1 MWEIAAVAVGAP
13 SALAAIGGAAYAAN
27 RWWRNRLTAEE
38 WDILK
43 AVRDSRIRHFDA
55 DMLDFLFYIQCKAGR
70 IVHTGNGMW
79 VPDQASLRFSTHYRF
94 FCQVLADKGHLT
106 KLDSDPSEYK
116 YELSPKGERL
126 LNSKRK
132 ALERRNYKGSYD
144 DVVHRELER
153 RKRPNEFHG
162 GQHTV
167 DDRTGSVDLV
177 VEFPISPAKENPC
190 DVLCMVHTL
199 ANRKFLGTT
208 VGSNVILELDPR
220 GESLYLSALGKD
232 GKSLYR
238 VVYRHER
245 DDEWSDVWMDD
256 NTVEFSY
263 VGDESE
269 EAMEEAFQQ
278 AQDDRDKELME
289 KQNKIRQS
297 YYGLPPL

>member
-55 DMLDFLFYIQCKAGR
+55 DMPDLLLYIQCNAGR

-79 VPDQASLRFSTHYRF
+79 VPDQTSLRFSTHYRF
-94 FCQVLADKGHLT
+94 YCQVLADKGHLT

-116 YELSPKGERL
+116 YELSPKGERF

-132 ALERRNYKGSYD
+132 ALERRNYKGHYD
-144 DVVHRELER
+144 DIVQRGLER

-162 GQHTV
+162 EQHAV
-167 DDRTGSVDLV
+167 DDRTGTEDLV
-177 VEFPISPAKENPC
+177 VEFPISPANENPC
-190 DVLCMVHTL
+190 DVLCIVRTR
-199 ANRKFLGTT
+199 ANRKLLGTT
-208 VGSNVILELDPR
+208 IGSNVIIGLDPR

-232 GKSLYR
+232 GKSLSR
-238 VVYRHER
+238 LVYRHER
-245 DDEWSDVWMDD
+245 DDEWSDVWLDD
-256 NTVEFSY
+256 NTGFSY
-263 VGDESE
+263 GGGESE
-269 EAMEEAFQQ
+269 EAMEEARRQ
-278 AQDDRDKELME
+278 AEDDRARELRE
-289 KQNKIRQS
+289 KQDKIREA